1 MLVLPLRNILLALAN
16 WDIVPVETL
25 YRGNRVSGISRLN
38 SRRIISLR
46 DQPDKPIPTLTRILY
61 PAFNIMKTNFFQN
74 EFLITLPNST
84 LSRNR
89 KLTIDRKEKRNSQRS
104 CRVIQ
109 ETKTKP
115 IIVRVFFSLSLF
127 FSNPNHL
134 YIISAIFIDFQYF
147 ILVVERTKEKERKVG
162 GGRDER
168 EKRKDL

>member
-89 KLTIDRKEKRNSQRS
+89 KLTIDRKEKRNSPLVPSYPRNKD
-104 CRVIQ
+104 
-109 ETKTKP
+109 ETYHCSR
-115 IIVRVFFSLSLF
+115 IFLSLSLF
-127 FSNPNHL
+127 FPTLITSISSLQYSSTSN
-134 YIISAIFIDFQYF
+134 
-147 ILVVERTKEKERKVG
+147 ILSS
-162 GGRDER
+162 
-168 EKRKDL
+168 

>member
-89 KLTIDRKEKRNSQRS
+89 KLTIDRKEKRNSPLVPSYPRNLS
-104 CRVIQ
+104 L
-109 ETKTKP
+109 
-115 IIVRVFFSLSLF
+115 FAYFSLSLSF

-147 ILVVERTKEKERKVG
+147 ILVVERTKKKERKVG